1 MKNTPTQIQL
11 HAIIPAEL
19 AGKRLDQAIAILFPD
34 YSRTKLQEWIK
45 GEHVT
50 VNGQFVQPRQHVLG
64 GEIIDISA
72 QIPVETH
79 WNPNDI
85 SLNIIYE
92 DESLLVINKPAGL
105 VVHPAAGHYQNTLA
119 NAILHYL
126 PNSVELPRAGIVH
139 RLDKETSGLLV
150 IAKTLVAQNYLVKQL
165 QKHKIEREYEAIV
178 IGVMTGGGTVDAP
191 IGRHPTHRQRMS
203 VNEQGKHAIS
213 HYRVIERFK
222 GHTYIRVL
230 LETGRTHQ
238 IRVHMA
244 EINYPILGDSIYG
257 ARAIIPK
264 GASALLI
271 EKIRNFKRQALHAKR
286 LSLIHPI
293 TNELM
298 QWSAPLPDDM
308 QDLLNTLRESNEKYI
323 NP

>member
-1 MKNTPTQIQL
+1 MKNIATQIQL
-11 HAIIPAEL
+11 HAIIPTEL

-34 YSRTKLQEWIK
+34 YSRTRLQEWIK
-45 GEHVT
+45 GQHVT
-50 VNGQFVQPRQHVLG
+50 VNGHFVQPRQRVLG
-64 GEIIDISA
+64 GEIINITA
-72 QIPVETH
+72 QMPIETH
-79 WNPNDI
+79 WNPSDI
-85 SLNIIYE
+85 PLNIIYE
-92 DESLLVINKPAGL
+92 DESLLVINKPAGV
-105 VVHPAAGHYQNTLA
+105 VVHPAAGHSQNTLA

-126 PNSVELPRAGIVH
+126 PTSAELPRAGIVH

-150 IAKTLVAQNYLVKQL
+150 VAKTLIAQNYLVKQI
-165 QKHKIEREYEAIV
+165 QKHKVEREYEAIV

-213 HYRVIERFK
+213 HYRVIERFR

-238 IRVHMA
+238 IRVHMS
-244 EINYPILGDSIYG
+244 EINHPLLGDSIYG

-286 LSLIHPI
+286 LALIHPI

-308 QDLLNTLRESNEKYI
+308 QDLLTILRDSTK
-323 NP
+323 